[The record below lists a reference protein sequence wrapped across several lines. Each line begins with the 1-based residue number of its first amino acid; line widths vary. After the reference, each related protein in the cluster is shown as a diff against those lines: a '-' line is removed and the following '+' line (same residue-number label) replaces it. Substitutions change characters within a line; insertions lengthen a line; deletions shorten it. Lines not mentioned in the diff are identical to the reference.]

1 MPETLNANALLRTQR
16 IGLASVLLLLMTVSL
31 GAYLGVQTRAQF
43 REVEASWTDYSEGIG
58 RKGVWISSIRGLLG
72 YGGIIHNFKNYVLR
86 SDDIY
91 LDRTQDQIL
100 QFMEVTSDFLDATE
114 DAAERSALL
123 SVRQTIGL
131 YSEALP
137 VAIQAVKEGWDV
149 RRIDTAVR
157 IDDSAA
163 IAALAGLETLWTEN
177 RRVSTK
183 RMLSAVDRGQTLI
196 WIGFLSIAG
205 LVLTSSLIG
214 YLLIL
219 LLRDMRG
226 ALVRLSVEL
235 RARRKLEHSN
245 ERLARAV
252 EQSPATIFMT
262 TTDARIIY
270 ANRQFERVTGWSREE
285 VTGCTPRFLQS
296 GDTPEAEYE
305 AIRARLNKGLDWQ
318 GVFHNRC
325 KDGGSYWAETKILPL
340 VSADGTIQNY
350 IGIGE
355 DVTEKRQA
363 REQVAR
369 AQKLEA
375 VGLLAGGIAHDFNNI
390 LTTIVGSAHL
400 AGLDAPAD
408 SELAVEI
415 DQIDIAARRAQSLVR
430 GLLTFARRTPGQPK
444 PNDLGAIID
453 EVTRL
458 LRASVP
464 PTIHKDYTDT
474 GDDLTVLGDET
485 HLHQIVMN
493 LCRNAVEAIGGAPGT
508 IRIRAQ
514 CLTGEPPS
522 GLSDRANDWVRLD
535 VADDGPGMS
544 AETKAQLFDP
554 FYTTKP
560 LGKGSGLGLA
570 VVLGL
575 VEEMHG
581 SIDVTSTPGSGACF
595 TVALPG
601 ADRSAAQPH
610 KEDAG
615 LPQGRERIVLVDDQ
629 NEIAAT
635 LRRILLRLGYQ
646 VEAFTSPIVA
656 LEHIRSA
663 PERPDLL
670 ISDIVMAQMSG
681 DEFANA
687 VRQMR
692 PNLPVLICTGYNPSG
707 LRIEGPAPVI
717 MNKPVDPAQFAT
729 RIRALLDARP

>member
-43 REVEASWTDYSEGIG
+43 REVEASWTDYSEGVG

-464 PTIHKDYTDT
+464 PTIHLDHTDT
-474 GDDLTVLGDET
+474 GGDLTVLGDET

-514 CLTGEPPS
+514 RQTGEPPS
-522 GLSDRANDWVRLD
+522 GLSDCANGWVRLD
-535 VADDGPGMS
+535 VTDDGPGMS